1 MVKKVTKD
9 GGFLF
14 IDEALIDLFVGNGWE
29 TEDNTSE
36 TPQNDDTEVETE
48 KTTISL
54 SKDKKRLK
62 SRFEK

>member
-1 MVKKVTKD
+1 MSIESDLLDVFVNDGWKV
-9 GGFLF
+9 
-14 IDEALIDLFVGNGWE
+14 VGD
-29 TEDNTSE
+29 TPSTTS
-36 TPQNDDTEVETE
+36 QNDDTEVETE